1 MTDLIARFFELLVR
15 TLLPGEGW
23 RRGANTYPYTC
34 TYVGGVTARCTGERP
49 PRGEDSP
56 LVRPYYVAHEREREA
71 RRLAEL
77 RRRRV
82 LVIAPRGWE
91 VAA

>member
-1 MTDLIARFFELLVR
+1 MRDRIARIFGLRMRRPVPETEAR
-15 TLLPGEGW
+15 LP
-23 RRGANTYPYTC
+23 AAASP
-34 TYVGGVTARCTGERP
+34 GGVTARCTGERP

-71 RRLAEL
+71 RRLAEP

-82 LVIAPRGWE
+82 VVAVPHGRGT
-91 VAA
+91 AA